1 MDRIFRPK
9 AGAKASSKTILKF
22 SQGRGAC
29 HSSCMTNGLKESKN
43 EAKQQLE
50 NAPGG
55 FSVFQNSRIK

>member
-1 MDRIFRPK
+1 
-9 AGAKASSKTILKF
+9 
-22 SQGRGAC
+22 
-29 HSSCMTNGLKESKN
+29 MTNGLKESKN